1 MVTRLS
7 RLGSAPMERVVTVI
21 LKAYGLADA
30 FARSDEFHLELANPP
45 YMPLVIERHRDEV
58 AVTHHFTQNG
68 DLMRD
73 PEVVFALWHW
83 SPVSITQDPTG
94 FYREVYVFVGG
105 RRVMNVRLLRELED
119 FARLW
124 AANLRAQ
131 GFTNPARV
139 TATSFTHAQLLKAK
153 VST

>member
-7 RLGSAPMERVVTVI
+7 RPKPAPMERAVTAI
-21 LKAYGLADA
+21 LEAHGLAEA
-30 FARSDEFHLELANPP
+30 FASSDEFHLELVNPP
-45 YMPLVIERHRDEV
+45 YMPLVIERQGDEV
-58 AVTHHFTQNG
+58 AVMHYFTQNG

-83 SPVSITQDPTG
+83 SPVSITQDPVG
-94 FYREVYVFVGG
+94 VYREVFLFVCG
-105 RRVMNVRLLRELED
+105 RRVMNVRLLRELEA

-124 AANLRAQ
+124 ATNLRAQ

-139 TATSFTHAQLLKAK
+139 TATSLTHAQLLKAK
-153 VST
+153 VLT